1 MRPALPVQLRR
12 LPDDPLPLDARQN
25 TYVSDTAKLLQDLH
39 GTRKAV
45 DAGERTLSYVRKG
58 DVRPHNKR
66 MDAHSAVLNELAASP
81 DGKLALETLL
91 RESPITSLR
100 ISIANV
106 VMRWD
111 SFSARDVLEEIV
123 TSGGGHVTRPTMTV
137 ALQAPDGAAKN
148 AALSLL
154 NLDRP

>member
-1 MRPALPVQLRR
+1 M
-12 LPDDPLPLDARQN
+12 
-25 TYVSDTAKLLQDLH
+25 SDVANLLQDLH
-39 GTRKAV
+39 ETRKAV

-58 DVRPHNKR
+58 HVRAHNKR
-66 MDAHSAVLNELAASP
+66 MDAHWAVLNELAARP

-91 RESPITSLR
+91 RDSPITTLR

-111 SFSARDVLEEIV
+111 GLSARDVLEEIV
-123 TSGGGHVTRPTMTV
+123 TSSGDHVTRPMTMTV
-137 ALQAPDGAAKN
+137 ALQAPDGAAKS

-154 NLDRP
+154 NLDRS